1 MRISFDNQFL
11 FTASTDGSLMIMEI
25 RDRDPRGGTM
35 KQARDLSN
43 MLQFSEE
50 ILTEKQ
56 EMEEYY
62 TQRETLENDLATIKD
77 SNHQSVGEKV
87 GTNDQEEKIT
97 KL

>member
-1 MRISFDNQFL
+1 
-11 FTASTDGSLMIMEI
+11 
-25 RDRDPRGGTM
+25 
-35 KQARDLSN
+35 

-62 TQRETLENDLATIKD
+62 NQKETLENDLATTKD
-77 SNHQSVGEKV
+77 HNHQSVGEKV
-87 GTNDQEEKIT
+87 GTNDQEDKIT

>member
-11 FTASTDGSLMIMEI
+11 FTASKDGSLMIMEI
-25 RDRDPRGGTM
+25 KDRDPRCSGSV
-35 KQARDLSN
+35 KQARDTSN

-62 TQRETLENDLATIKD
+62 N
-77 SNHQSVGEKV
+77 
-87 GTNDQEEKIT
+87 
-97 KL
+97 